1 MSVIRAGDSPGGVL
15 QPAAA
20 HGEHAGVPVPPD
32 PAEGPVRAR
41 LAGLVFRAGVQR
53 MPVRVLLRD
62 GRQWGAGG
70 PSAPVMRIARPADFF
85 ARIGRDG
92 NIGFGEA
99 YVAGDWTTSRPA
111 DLLTAFADRLA
122 RIPPGAQRLRM
133 RAQRVGGAR
142 EANTA
147 AVARRNTHAHYDL
160 SNEMFA
166 AFLDDTMTYSG
177 AWFDPWDTDLRSA
190 QLRKIDAIL
199 DDAGVR
205 GGSNVLEIGT
215 GWGALAI
222 RAAQRGANVTSLT
235 LSAEQQHLA
244 LQRVRAAGVADRVRV
259 LLQDYREATG
269 RYDAVVSVE
278 MIEAV
283 GAEFWATYLASL
295 DRLLLPGGRVALQT
309 ITMPHERM
317 LVSRSASTWISTY
330 IFPGGLIP
338 SIRAI
343 EDALASHTTLRVT
356 GRRDLGRHY
365 ARTLQCWREQFLA
378 NWETVAAQGFDDAFR
393 RTWEYYLAYS
403 EAGFRAGYLDV
414 SQLRLSRPHEA
425 AVTG

>member
-1 MSVIRAGDSPGGVL
+1 MSVIQDGRLPGRARWS
-15 QPAAA
+15 PAAPA
-20 HGEHAGVPVPPD
+20 EHAGMPRPPAA
-32 PAEGPVRAR
+32 PRGPVGAR
-41 LAGLVFRAGVQR
+41 LARLVFRAGVAR
-53 MPVRVLLRD
+53 MPVRVLLPD
-62 GRQWGAGG
+62 GRQWGSGG
-70 PSAPVMRIARPADFF
+70 PSAPVMQIVRPAEFF

-99 YVAGDWTTSRPA
+99 YVAGDWSAARPA
-111 DLLTAFADRLA
+111 DLLTAFAERLA
-122 RIPPGAQRLRM
+122 RIPPAAQRLRLW
-133 RAQRVGGAR
+133 AQRVGDGR

-147 AVARRNTHAHYDL
+147 AVARRNTRAHYDL

-166 AFLDDTMTYSG
+166 AFLDETMTYSG

-190 QLRKIDAIL
+190 QLRKIDGVL
-199 DDAGVR
+199 DDADVR
-205 GGSNVLEIGT
+205 AGSTVLEIGT

-222 RAAQRGANVTSLT
+222 RAAQRGASVTSLT
-235 LSAEQQHLA
+235 LSAEQHHLA
-244 LQRVRAAGVADRVRV
+244 LQRVREAGVADRVRV
-259 LLQDYREATG
+259 LLQDYREASG

-283 GAEFWATYLASL
+283 GTEFWATYLATL

-317 LVSRSASTWISTY
+317 LVSRNASTWITRY

-343 EDALASHTTLRVT
+343 EEALAAHTTLRVT

-365 ARTLQCWREQFLA
+365 ARTLQCWRERFLA
-378 NWETVAAQGFDDAFR
+378 NRDTVAAEGFDDRFR

-414 SQLRLSRPHEA
+414 SQLRLTRPREA
-425 AVTG
+425 SGTR